1 MSERDGEKE
10 RDSACVCVIDKESQ
24 RKIFCCK
31 VFSGVLGSTGRPPL
45 QELQVENLF

>member
-1 MSERDGEKE
+1 MEKKSETAR
-10 RDSACVCVIDKESQ
+10 VCVIDKESQ